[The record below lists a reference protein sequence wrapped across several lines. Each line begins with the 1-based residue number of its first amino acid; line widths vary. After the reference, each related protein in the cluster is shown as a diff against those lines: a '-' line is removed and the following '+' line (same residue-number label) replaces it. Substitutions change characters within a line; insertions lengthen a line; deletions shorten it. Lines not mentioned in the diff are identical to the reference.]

1 MTKKNALMIVAAIDS
16 KGSTR
21 EVNVANVKPINAAE
35 YRAAED
41 VKLAFCLG
49 LLAGVYPEGMAAS
62 KMPAQWCNKNL
73 GMVEK
78 RDLQAVRDVMKLSAA
93 ELRAAWAA
101 YVSKLKTLRGV
112 TLQALGK
119 AAKGLNATPAKSDEK
134 PIRQFVFDLW
144 VQIEQGVIT
153 PADAFD
159 KIAATY
165 GFEMPEAE
173 SDDSEPEA
181 EAEPVEAPKPKRTRK
196 AAAK

>member
-1 MTKKNALMIVAAIDS
+1 MKNAKQILIVAAIDN
-16 KGSTR
+16 KGTTT
-21 EVNVANVKPINAAE
+21 EVNIANVKAVNPAE

-41 VKLAFCLG
+41 TKLSFCFG
-49 LLAGVYPEGMAAS
+49 LLAGVYPEGMGDS

-78 RDLQAVRDVMKLSAA
+78 RDLQAVRDIMKLTPA
-93 ELRAAWAA
+93 ELRDAWAA
-101 YVSKLKTLRGV
+101 YVGKLKKLKGV

-134 PIRQFVFDLW
+134 PLRQFVFECW

-159 KIAATY
+159 SIAATY
-165 GFEMPEAE
+165 GFEMPEDESAPEAE
-173 SDDSEPEA
+173 PEPEA
-181 EAEPVEAPKPKRTRK
+181 KPEPKAKAKRVTK
-196 AAAK
+196 AK